1 MSSGTLEIIINNI
14 KYSGTFVDGVLV
26 EGIIEDKN
34 AIYNGRFSNYVLH
47 GDNCS
52 YYKKNHQTQYI
63 GKFINGY
70 LTEGVTINKGILLE
84 KGAYYDNGVN
94 KYLTSGITYK
104 DYILSGSY
112 NLGCFHIG
120 TANYKDQIIYDGIF
134 SALRD
139 MEQGTIYYK
148 YINMKTNIKLLY
160 DFNYKGCILQKCETE
175 YKGSLTNLNKK
186 QIVLVLCSGINA
198 TKAHTF
204 YLNFMRFM
212 NINDIKNLRNIIDV
226 SNMCTSHQE
235 GYELILSNL
244 AKLDKEYTEK
254 KEESINMIEDGIA
267 NKYLY
272 LAV

>member
-1 MSSGTLEIIINNI
+1 M
-14 KYSGTFVDGVLV
+14 
-26 EGIIEDKN
+26 
-34 AIYNGRFSNYVLH
+34 
-47 GDNCS
+47 
-52 YYKKNHQTQYI
+52 
-63 GKFINGY
+63 
-70 LTEGVTINKGILLE
+70 
-84 KGAYYDNGVN
+84 
-94 KYLTSGITYK
+94 
-104 DYILSGSY
+104 
-112 NLGCFHIG
+112 
-120 TANYKDQIIYDGIF
+120 
-134 SALRD
+134 
-139 MEQGTIYYK
+139 
-148 YINMKTNIKLLY
+148 
-160 DFNYKGCILQKCETE
+160 QKCETE